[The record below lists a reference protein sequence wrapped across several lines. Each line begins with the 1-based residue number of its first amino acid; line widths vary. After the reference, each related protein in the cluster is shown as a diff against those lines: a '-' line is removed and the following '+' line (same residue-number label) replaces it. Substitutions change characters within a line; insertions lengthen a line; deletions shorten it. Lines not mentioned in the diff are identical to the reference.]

1 MNLRNKKVELKR
13 DKIVITKTETNEI
26 TLNDK
31 QGIGDIKRSCRA
43 ELGNIVRQVKE
54 LKERAAELKETLTLL
69 ENTELDEFKKES

>member
-31 QGIGDIKRSCRA
+31 QGICDIKRSCRA